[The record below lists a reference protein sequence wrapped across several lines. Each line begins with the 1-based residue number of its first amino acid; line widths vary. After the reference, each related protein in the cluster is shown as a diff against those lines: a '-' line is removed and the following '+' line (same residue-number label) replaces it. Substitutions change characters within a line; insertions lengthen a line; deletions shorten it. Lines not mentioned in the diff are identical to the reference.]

1 MTSLHLSTVDTISI
15 STVTEFLGK
24 QAADDEQYIFRYTIS
39 IENQDAVIMQLES
52 RSWVI
57 TDGNG
62 DIQTVE
68 GNGVVGQTPI
78 IEPNKSY
85 QYSSG
90 CALKTPIGSMQG
102 FYIFRT
108 QNGEKVK
115 VIIPIFRLAV
125 PNILN

>member
-1 MTSLHLSTVDTISI
+1 MTTTNLSTIETIDI

-24 QAADDEQYIFRYTIS
+24 QATDDDQYIFRYTIT
-39 IENQDAVIMQLES
+39 IKNQDAVPMQLES
-52 RSWVI
+52 RAWVI

-62 DIQTVE
+62 DVQTVE
-68 GNGVVGQTPI
+68 GDGVVGQTPTLQ
-78 IEPNKSY
+78 PNQAY

-90 CALKTPIGSMQG
+90 CALKTPLGTMQG

-108 QNGEKVK
+108 NNGEQVK
-115 VIIPIFRLAV
+115 AQIPVFRLAV

>member
-1 MTSLHLSTVDTISI
+1 MTNLHLSTVDTVSI

-24 QAADDEQYIFRYTIS
+24 QAAEEEQYIFRYTIS
-39 IENQDAVIMQLES
+39 IENQDAVNMQLES

-62 DIQTVE
+62 EIQTVE
-68 GNGVVGQTPI
+68 GMGVVGQTPI
-78 IEPNKSY
+78 IAPNQSY

-102 FYIFRT
+102 YYIFRT
-108 QNGEKVK
+108 QSGEKVK

-125 PNILN
+125 PNVLN